1 MPRSATA
8 TLGTKYLTIPVSLTA
23 EQFERFVLPC
33 LSMPKRGPKCK
44 IGYHRL
50 FNYVLKILYTG
61 MQWKELPIALGPD
74 GRPEIHYTVIY
85 KRFVRWS
92 NDGSIKMF
100 FEVSVKRLHDAG
112 LLDVSV
118 VNGDGTNTVSKKGGD
133 GIGYSGYKCQLGEK
147 IMAIVER
154 NGYVLAPC
162 PVASV
167 NVNDCVLLPEGLDD
181 LMRVSRDI
189 GFSVR
194 GSVMNLDGVFDS
206 KKNRKLIFNRHM
218 VPNIPEN
225 KRNRKK
231 PKPGP
236 KRFFDADI
244 HKLRLA
250 VERTFAWEDK
260 FKRLLLRFERIQSR
274 HLSFKQ
280 IAYALINLR
289 AFCQA

>member
-1 MPRSATA
+1 
-8 TLGTKYLTIPVSLTA
+8 
-23 EQFERFVLPC
+23 
-33 LSMPKRGPKCK
+33 MPKRGPKCK
-44 IGYHRL
+44 IGYHKL
-50 FNYVLKILYTG
+50 FNYVLKVLYTG
-61 MQWKELPIALGPD
+61 VQWKELPIDLSAD
-74 GRPEIHYTVIY
+74 GKPEIHYTVIY
-85 KRFVRWS
+85 KRFAQWS
-92 NDGSIKMF
+92 DDGSISTF
-100 FEVSVKRLHDAG
+100 FEVSVRELHEAG

-118 VNGDGTNTVSKKGGD
+118 LNGDGTNTVAKKGGD
-133 GIGYSGYKCQLGEK
+133 GVGYSGHKHQTGEK
-147 IMAIVER
+147 IMAITER
-154 NGYVLAPC
+154 HGNVLAPC

-167 NVNDCVLLPEGLDD
+167 NVNDCVLLPESLNE
-181 LMRVSRDI
+181 LMRISRDI
-189 GFSVR
+189 GFSVK

-260 FKRLLLRFERIQSR
+260 FKRLLLRFERFQSR